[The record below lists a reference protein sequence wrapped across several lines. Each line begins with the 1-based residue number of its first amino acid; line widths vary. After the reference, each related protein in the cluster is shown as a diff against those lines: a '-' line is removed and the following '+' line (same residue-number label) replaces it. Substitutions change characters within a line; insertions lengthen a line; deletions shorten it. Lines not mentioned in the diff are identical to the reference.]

1 LTAETYA
8 RLEVRRATA
17 TDLDAVLST
26 LAEAARWMVR
36 QNVEGWTP
44 EGFSRR
50 RIAYLIEGG
59 EMYLATLGGEPVG
72 TFALQWDDAQT
83 WGRRALWL
91 LAPDPADV
99 KCSVG
104 WPSMLQPL
112 PFSWPAALSSFAAL
126 RFPGCVARF
135 LG

>member
-26 LAEAARWMVR
+26 LEEAARWMVR

-50 RIAYLIEGG
+50 RIAYLIERRRDVPRHARRRARRD
-59 EMYLATLGGEPVG
+59 LRAPVG
-72 TFALQWDDAQT
+72 
-83 WGRRALWL
+83 
-91 LAPDPADV
+91 
-99 KCSVG
+99 
-104 WPSMLQPL
+104 
-112 PFSWPAALSSFAAL
+112 
-126 RFPGCVARF
+126 
-135 LG
+135 